1 MAVNKPNI
9 NLFIV
14 GAAKAGTTSL
24 YNYLYQHS
32 QVFFPLVKEPNY
44 YSRAEA
50 HNPNAYAKPKLGKFY
65 HNKIITDERVYYSL
79 FQAAQNFQVV
89 GDASPSYL
97 WDTETAQKI
106 YNDFPEAKIVILLRN
121 PVQRA
126 YSQFLMDLK
135 DGNQSETDFLKALN
149 NDKNKQPNIWGRA
162 HLYEELGLY
171 YNQVKQYID
180 VFSKDH
186 VKIILYEDFIKNTE
200 TVLLD
205 TFDFLNLNIQEIDT
219 IDFNKTHNPYTE
231 PKNKIAKQILRIKNK
246 SGIIKRLAP
255 SFIKNYLNK
264 KVLFKPGT
272 KPELSIES
280 KTYLNNIY
288 SNDINELEKL
298 INKDL
303 SLWKTSNY

>member
-1 MAVNKPNI
+1 MSVKKPNI

-24 YNYLYQHS
+24 YNYLSQHS

-50 HNPNAYAKPKLGKFY
+50 HNPNAYVKPRAGKFY
-65 HNKIITDERVYYSL
+65 HNKIIKDEKVYYSL
-79 FQAAQNFQVV
+79 FQETQNFKVV

-97 WDTETAQKI
+97 WDTESAQKI
-106 YNDFPEAKIVILLRN
+106 HNDFPNAKIIILLRD

-149 NDKNKQPNIWGRA
+149 EDKNSESNIWGKS

-171 YNQVKQYID
+171 YKQVKQYID
-180 VFSKDH
+180 VFSMDQ
-186 VKIILYEDFIKNTE
+186 VKIIIYEDFINNTRE
-200 TVLLD
+200 VLSDILR
-205 TFDFLNLNIQEIDT
+205 FLNLNVQELAT
-219 IDFNKTHNPYTE
+219 IDFNKTYNPYTE
-231 PKNKIAKQILRIKNK
+231 PKNVFAKQILQIKNK
-246 SGIIKRLAP
+246 LGFIKRLVP
-255 SFIKNYLNK
+255 SFIKNYLNE
-264 KVLFKPGT
+264 KVLFKTGT
-272 KPELSIES
+272 KPKLSIES
-280 KTYLNNIY
+280 KAYLNYIY
-288 SNDINELEKL
+288 LDDIDKLEKL

-303 SLWKTSNY
+303 SLWKM